1 MDAETLKR
9 KIDAARTFEQSAG
22 GVTLVVRVP
31 SETVMRAAI
40 AQLPESGQRIA
51 QLQHVLMRQCVIDWR
66 GVRPCDLLPEAPE
79 VELAFDATLLDDVF
93 DRWPALYDAA
103 YIALMS
109 RYNSRVQWLEDE
121 RKNSSTMSVP

>member
-40 AQLPESGQRIA
+40 AQLPETGQRIA

-66 GVRPCDLLPEAPE
+66 GVRPCDLLADAPQ
-79 VELAFDATLLDDVF
+79 VELAFDIALLDDVF
-93 DRWPALYDAA
+93 DRWPALYDQA
-103 YIALMS
+103 YLTLMS
-109 RYNSRVQWLEDE
+109 RYNSRVQQLEDE
-121 RKNSSTMSVP
+121 RKNSSTMSAP